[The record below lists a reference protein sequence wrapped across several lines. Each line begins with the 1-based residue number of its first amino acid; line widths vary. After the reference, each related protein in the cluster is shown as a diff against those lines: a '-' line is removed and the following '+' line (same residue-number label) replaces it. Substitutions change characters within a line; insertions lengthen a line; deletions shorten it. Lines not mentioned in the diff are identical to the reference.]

1 MPIDENIR
9 VCLDDYCKKDLSGDI
24 DWHINQF
31 RFIDDIELQNRI
43 GRAYYSTRY
52 IYKLMEA
59 LHVCGNEL
67 HPFIKFQVIQY
78 ASIFEAVITYLL
90 WDKLSNHP
98 EVIQLQIHKAYKPVS
113 ALGSLCKMTYD
124 SQELYT
130 CVYKDTKTPK
140 NSIPFKDKVD
150 CAIRIGFIDEAYS
163 EDIKKIYE
171 LRNLAHIET
180 EADKKEEVS
189 IEDAKNGYWR
199 LKPFI
204 DKINEYFSI

>member
-1 MPIDENIR
+1 MIR
-9 VCLDDYCKKDLSGDI
+9 K
-24 DWHINQF
+24 N
-31 RFIDDIELQNRI
+31 
-43 GRAYYSTRY
+43 Y
-52 IYKLMEA
+52 IL
-59 LHVCGNEL
+59 V
-67 HPFIKFQVIQY
+67 FIKTQ
-78 ASIFEAVITYLL
+78 
-90 WDKLSNHP
+90 
-98 EVIQLQIHKAYKPVS
+98 
-113 ALGSLCKMTYD
+113 
-124 SQELYT
+124 
-130 CVYKDTKTPK
+130 TPK